1 MNSINLPK
9 NVTNAQ
15 LLALADPHEMWLVRV
30 LFRSAHNQADYLVRG
45 RNRLNRCYKA
55 KYDPQLRCH
64 TVDVPMS
71 LWTAN
76 LSVGAYRDNESVM
89 HDIMNGNARLTLAAI
104 PLIVPFPGS
113 ESRHL
118 AFADY
123 VTRLEKRE
131 PGERKP
137 TPKKFGI
144 KRPGTPVN
152 ERMRKSRERKKL
164 AKLALEE
171 AAAAALLG
179 TPASTPTE
187 EPALA

>member
-30 LFRSAHNQADYLVRG
+30 LFRSAHNQSDYIVRG
-45 RNRLNRCYKA
+45 RNRLNRSYKA
-55 KYDPQLRCH
+55 KYDPVLRCH
-64 TVDVPMS
+64 TIDIPMS
-71 LWTAN
+71 VWTAN
-76 LSVGAYRDNESVM
+76 APTAAYRDNESVM
-89 HDIMNGNARLTLAAI
+89 HDIMNGNARLTLSAI
-104 PLIVPFPGS
+104 PMIVPFPGS

-118 AFADY
+118 AFVDY
-123 VTRLEKRE
+123 VKRLESRE

-164 AKLALEE
+164 AKEA
-171 AAAAALLG
+171 AAAAALLA
-179 TPASTPTE
+179 TPASTP
-187 EPALA
+187 EPETATA